1 MKIFTYSQYIKC
13 IHTFRLNAVMQLAE
27 ESTEYKLNATEKK
40 CSHDKLIKDIL
51 QNKKEATKF
60 INQFLEPREE
70 VRETELVRYTSYYI
84 AKKYNSKEADLI
96 YKLKNQDIFFLIE
109 HQSTIEPNMP
119 YKMLNYCL
127 DIMREWSK
135 NKKTG
140 RNTSYPIV
148 VPILIY
154 TGNQK
159 WKMPKRFKEKP
170 INNYVLERYK
180 MEMEY
185 NFIDI
190 NKLPKQML
198 LEKHTMFSYV
208 MFLKKAQNREE
219 LIESLNTII
228 KSTGSKG
235 NLEQLANTIKVLDG
249 ALEHKIQQN
258 LIEETVEKQLEK
270 IVKYEQ

>member
-249 ALEHKIQQN
+249 ALEHKIQQD
-258 LIEETVEKQLEK
+258 LIEETVEKQL
-270 IVKYEQ
+270 

>member
-27 ESTEYKLNATEKK
+27 ESIEYKLNETEKK
-40 CSHDKLIKDIL
+40 YLQNQLIKDIL

-60 INQFLEPREE
+60 INEFLEPRE
-70 VRETELVRYTSYYI
+70 VVKETDLIRYTSHYLT
-84 AKKYNSKEADLI
+84 KKYKTKEADLI
-96 YKLKNQDIFFLIE
+96 YKLKSQDIFFLIE
-109 HQSTIEPNMP
+109 HRSSIEPNMS

-127 DIMREWSK
+127 DIIREWNK
-135 NKKTG
+135 NKKAG

-159 WKMPKRFKEKP
+159 WKMPKKSKEKP
-170 INNYVLERYK
+170 MNHYVLERYK

-198 LEKHTMFSYV
+198 LEKHTMFSNA
-208 MFLKKAQNREE
+208 MFLKKAQNKEE
-219 LIESLNTII
+219 LTESIDII
-228 KSTGSKG
+228 MKSTRSKE
-235 NLEQLANTIKVLDG
+235 NLEELTNIINILNGT
-249 ALEHKIQQN
+249 LEDSMQ
-258 LIEETVEKQLEK
+258 
-270 IVKYEQ
+270 